1 MRLDERCLAD
11 DVAEMLVDADAA
23 IEPRFGEAWA
33 MREST
38 GDELQQIVVTAAR
51 ETALDALVDVE
62 DRGDEAVEIFA
73 TRGQACLS

>member
-1 MRLDERCLAD
+1 
-11 DVAEMLVDADAA
+11 
-23 IEPRFGEAWA
+23 